1 MHVQKA
7 KHKRIEPVQREQ
19 VQGEQVQ
26 GEQVQGT
33 SKRVKLPIN
42 SSKFVAEIKN

>member
-7 KHKRIEPVQREQ
+7 KHKRIEPVQGEQ

-26 GEQVQGT
+26 GEQVKG
-33 SKRVKLPIN
+33 
-42 SSKFVAEIKN
+42 

>member
-7 KHKRIEPVQREQ
+7 KHKRIEQ
-19 VQGEQVQ
+19 VQGEQVKGQ
-26 GEQVQGT
+26 QVQGT